1 MIFISVYNFVM
12 NPRLH
17 AILLELDHKFDIEIE
32 DYFKL
37 DKNDRAELTKIILE
51 HFKAEIDR
59 NPLFVHVLK
68 DGFKQKLYE
77 SEHQGE
83 YEKCDIYNRLIDTLE
98 RFTFF

>member
-17 AILLELDHKFDIEIE
+17 AILLELDHKFDIKID

-37 DKNDRAELTKIILE
+37 DNNDRAELTKVILE
-51 HFKAEIDR
+51 NFKVEIDR
-59 NPLFVHVLK
+59 NPLFVEVLK
-68 DGFKQKLYE
+68 DAFKQKLYE
-77 SEHQGE
+77 SELYGE
-83 YEKCDIYNRLIDTLE
+83 YEKCDIYNRLVETVE

>member
-1 MIFISVYNFVM
+1 M
-12 NPRLH
+12 NPKLH

-37 DKNDRAELTKIILE
+37 NKNDRAELTKIILDN
-51 HFKAEIDR
+51 FKVEINR

-68 DGFKQKLYE
+68 EAFLNKLEE
-77 SEHQGE
+77 SEKEQE
-83 YEKCDIYNRLIDTLE
+83 YEKCDIYNRLVDTLD